1 VVENQSVEATASKRL
16 VVVIGGVRSGKSG
29 FAESLARGIGSRV
42 LYVATAAPLDEEM
55 RRRID
60 EHRQRRPSSWRTVE
74 VLEELTRPLADTM
87 EDVEAVLLDS
97 LSVYVSNLVVGASH
111 EHQDEAPPDALQ
123 LEEKMLADLG
133 GLLDLH
139 RRSRASLIVVSDEV
153 GMGIVPPY
161 PLGRIYRDLLG
172 RANQF
177 LAKRADQ
184 VYLVMAGIPVDLK
197 ALSRAQMDAADG
209 S

>member
-1 VVENQSVEATASKRL
+1 VVENQSVEAAASTRL
-16 VVVIGGVRSGKSG
+16 IVIIGGVRSGKSA
-29 FAESLARGIGSRV
+29 FAESLAHRIGSRV
-42 LYVATAAPLDEEM
+42 LYVATAAPIDEEM
-55 RRRID
+55 RRRIE
-60 EHRQRRPSSWRTVE
+60 EHRRRRPSGWRTLE
-74 VLEELTRPLADTM
+74 VSDELTRPLADTTVNV
-87 EDVEAVLLDS
+87 DAVLVDS
-97 LSVYVSNLVVGASH
+97 LSVYVSNLVVGATH
-111 EHQDEAPPDALQ
+111 EHQDEPPPDALQ
-123 LEEKMLADLG
+123 LEDKMLADLG

-153 GMGIVPPY
+153 GMGVVPPY

-184 VYLVMAGIPVDLK
+184 VYLVMAGIPVELK
-197 ALSRAQMDAADG
+197 ALSRAQGEAADG